1 MADGG
6 LSGGSGRPAPGLG
19 AWIAASRL
27 RTLPASLAPVLIG
40 TVIAWRDGL
49 AHPVA
54 ALAALLGAAMI
65 QIGANFANDYFDF
78 VKGADTA
85 HRIGPQRMVQAGLV
99 RPRTMLRAALL
110 AFGLAALVGLYLA
123 TRGGWPIVAVG
134 VVSILSG
141 VLYTGGPAPLG
152 YKGLGDVFVLAFFG
166 PVAVAGTYYVQALG
180 LDWRPV
186 AAGLGPGLIAM
197 AILVVNNL
205 RDIDTDAAAGKRTL
219 AVRFGV
225 AFSRWQYTLAVLVG
239 CLSPLVFLLSGDAGP
254 AIAAPLM
261 TLIAA
266 APVARTVWRRRDG
279 PALNRALADTG
290 KLLMLYAALFC
301 LGWLL

>member
-6 LSGGSGRPAPGLG
+6 LNDARPGLG
-19 AWIAASRL
+19 AWVAASRL

-40 TVIAWRDGL
+40 AAIAYGDGAGHAL
-49 AHPVA
+49 A
-54 ALAALLGAAMI
+54 ALAALLGAALI

-85 HRIGPQRMVQAGLV
+85 QRIGPRRMVQAGLV
-99 RPRTMLRAALL
+99 RPQTMLRAALL

-123 TRGGWPIVAVG
+123 ARGGWPIVAVG
-134 VVSILSG
+134 LASILSG

-152 YKGLGDVFVLAFFG
+152 YRGLGDVFVLIFFG
-166 PVAVAGTYYVQALG
+166 PVAVAGTYYVQALE

-186 AAGLGPGLIAM
+186 AAGIGPGLIAM

-205 RDIDTDAAAGKRTL
+205 RDIETDAAAGKRTL

-225 AFSRWQYTLAVLVG
+225 AFSRWQYGLAVLGG
-239 CLSPLVFLLSGDAGP
+239 CLSPLVFLASGDARIGV
-254 AIAAPLM
+254 AAPLL
-261 TLIAA
+261 TLVAA
-266 APVARTVWRRRDG
+266 APVARAVWTRRDG

-301 LGWLL
+301 IGWLL